1 MKLNVRKRNGVW
13 AVACDEA
20 VLSWHPDHVDWD
32 HDGNAWWRAVLNC
45 QFYAANPTI
54 AKIELGLRNAY

>member
-20 VLSWHPDHVDWD
+20 VLQWCPPKPWDWG
-32 HDGNAWWRAVLNC
+32 HMEAWWRAIETC
-45 QFYAANPTI
+45 QAYAKEPILAE
-54 AKIELGLRNAY
+54 IELGLRNAY